1 MPGEASWTHVQ
12 LMGTA
17 VDGGSLDATE
27 VTSAALLLGLGLGGN
42 DGGGVLKRPG
52 FQIQA
57 GCDEQGA
64 EGEGADAGSENAFI
78 LMLGKGGGKQDEA
91 QQHR

>member
-1 MPGEASWTHVQ
+1 MPGEAGWTHVQ

-17 VDGGSLDATE
+17 VDGGDLDATE
-27 VTSAALLLGLGLGGN
+27 IASAALLLRLGLGGS
-42 DGGGVLKRPG
+42 DGGGVLNRPG
-52 FQIQA
+52 LQIQT

-78 LMLGKGGGKQDEA
+78 LMLGKGGGEQNKA